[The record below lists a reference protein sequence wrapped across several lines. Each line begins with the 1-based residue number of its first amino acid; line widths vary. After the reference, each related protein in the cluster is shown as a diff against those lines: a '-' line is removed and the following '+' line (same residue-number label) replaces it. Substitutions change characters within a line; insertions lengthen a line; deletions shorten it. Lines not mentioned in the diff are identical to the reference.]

1 MKTPA
6 SQSRAPRH
14 RAACAR
20 ALAAL
25 LLAVTAGPALAQWLA
40 SSPQE
45 QALDEAAF
53 SGIRRSLETG
63 LDDVQSLFVASGGRV
78 LFEYHR
84 DGQPDALRDVQSVA
98 KSALSTLVGI
108 ALTRG
113 HLASVDQAVLD
124 LMPEWETANTDPRA
138 SQITLRHLLTMTA
151 GFDTRAA
158 PTASAEPLSQRFWA
172 RSLPHPPGSSFAY
185 DNGAVPILAA
195 VLERAT
201 GMPLPQY
208 AREHLVAPLGM
219 HEPVY
224 GHISARMRTQDM
236 AKLGQLHLQEGRWNG
251 AQLVAADYIRSA
263 TTPRNAGGPPVGL
276 SYGYLWWAVPS
287 QASRPTFLASGF
299 GGQLIWMN
307 PASQLVVAGTSTVSP
322 QSAARGQLLRLIRNE
337 VFAAAQKRRKDG
349 GS

>member
-1 MKTPA
+1 M
-6 SQSRAPRH
+6 
-14 RAACAR
+14 
-20 ALAAL
+20 AAL
-25 LLAVTAGPALAQWLA
+25 LLAVTAGPTLAQWLA

-45 QALDEAAF
+45 QALDEIAF
-53 SGIRRSLETG
+53 SDIRRSLETG

-124 LMPEWETANTDPRA
+124 LMPEWETANMDPRA
-138 SQITLRHLLTMTA
+138 RQITVRHLLTMTA
-151 GFDTRAA
+151 GFDTRVA
-158 PTASAEPLSQRFWA
+158 PTPSADPLSKRLWA
-172 RSLPHPPGSSFAY
+172 RPLAHTPGSSFAY

-195 VLERAT
+195 VLERAVD
-201 GMPLPQY
+201 MPLPQY

-224 GHISARMRTQDM
+224 GPTSARMRTQDM

-251 AQLVAADYIRSA
+251 AQLVAADYIGSA

-276 SYGYLWWAVPS
+276 SYGYMWWSAPS

-299 GGQLIWMN
+299 GGQFIWVN
-307 PASQLVVAGTSTVSP
+307 PATELVVAGTSTVSP

-349 GS
+349 G